1 MYFQFAIV
9 QLHILNDQIAY
20 ELYIGKMKSIIE
32 TNKMFEK
39 NFSNESNSDYS
50 NFIIVDANGS
60 KFGQILQIN
69 NSLRTLLDWNDTD
82 FTKFRIE
89 SFMPT
94 LI

>member
-1 MYFQFAIV
+1 
-9 QLHILNDQIAY
+9 
-20 ELYIGKMKSIIE
+20 MKSILE

-39 NFSNESNSDYS
+39 NFSNDSNSDYS

-69 NSLRTLLDWNDTD
+69 NTLKNLLEWTDED

-94 LI
+94 LIR